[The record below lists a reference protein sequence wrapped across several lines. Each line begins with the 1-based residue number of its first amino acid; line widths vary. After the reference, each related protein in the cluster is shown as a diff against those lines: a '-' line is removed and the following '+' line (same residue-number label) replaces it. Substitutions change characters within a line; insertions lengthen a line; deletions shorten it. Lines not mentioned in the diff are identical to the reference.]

1 MGDRG
6 REQAAQGAGAS
17 SLGAVAAAGGAVA
30 MTQAA
35 RTLGSTAGSAHGEEQ
50 LIGLVLVGLAGAG
63 ALLCLYLAL
72 IWGLTA
78 AILLAGPAGRTGRL
92 LLPALR
98 VLAPRLARRVSM
110 GAAVATAATGLVLG
124 PALASEQLQLEE
136 SAPAS
141 SQTSQELPGDEPAT
155 PEPEAP
161 QEAGAGEPLPS
172 LGLGEEPAP
181 AAEEPAT
188 SPAPGGEGDESPTTA
203 PGQPSDEGT
212 QQETG
217 AEGTEAPERAQE
229 SPRSES
235 PADEASPDSSEAPD
249 GAGSPDGSEASDT
262 PEGPAQDSPDEPPAA
277 GSTPSETG
285 SAQPSAGDDEA
296 AGTGTGTDEAAG
308 DAGGDADAPPPRTV
322 IVQKGDTLWSLTDD
336 VLGPG
341 PDDPAL
347 LAEAWPLLHE
357 QNRDVVGEDPDLLV
371 PGQVLTVPAS
381 LDEEARS

>member
-1 MGDRG
+1 MGDLG

-30 MTQAA
+30 MTKAA
-35 RTLGSTAGSAHGEEQ
+35 KTLGSTAGSAHGEEQ
-50 LIGLVLVGLAGAG
+50 LIGWVLVGLAGAG

-72 IWGLTA
+72 IWGLA
-78 AILLAGPAGRTGRL
+78 AAVLLAGPAGRTGRM

-110 GAAVATAATGLVLG
+110 GAAVATATTGLVLG

-136 SAPAS
+136 SAPAT

-155 PEPEAP
+155 PGPEAP

-172 LGLGEEPAP
+172 LGWGEDPAT

-188 SPAPGGEGDESPTTA
+188 SPAPDGESDEAPTTA
-203 PGQPSDEGT
+203 QPSDEGT
-212 QQETG
+212 PQETG
-217 AEGTEAPERAQE
+217 AEGTEASKGAQE
-229 SPRSES
+229 SPHSES
-235 PADEASPDSSEAPD
+235 PADEASPDSSETPD
-249 GAGSPDGSEASDT
+249 GTGSPDGSEASDT
-262 PEGPAQDSPDEPPAA
+262 RVDPAKDSPDEPPAA
-277 GSTPSETG
+277 GSTPSATG
-285 SAQPSAGDDEA
+285 STQPSAGD
-296 AGTGTGTDEAAG
+296 DEAAG

-322 IVQKGDTLWSLTDD
+322 VVQKGDTLWSLTDD

-357 QNRDVVGEDPDLLV
+357 QNRDVIGEDPDLLV

>member
-17 SLGAVAAAGGAVA
+17 TLGAVAAAGGAVA

-35 RTLGSTAGSAHGEEQ
+35 RMLGSTAGSAHGEEQ
-50 LIGLVLVGLAGAG
+50 LIGWVLVGLAGAG

-72 IWGLTA
+72 IWGLAA
-78 AILLAGPAGRTGRL
+78 AILLAGPAGRTGRM

-136 SAPAS
+136 SAPAT

-155 PEPEAP
+155 PEPEEP
-161 QEAGAGEPLPS
+161 QQSGAGEPLPS
-172 LGLGEEPAP
+172 LGWGGDPAP
-181 AAEEPAT
+181 AAEEPGT
-188 SPAPGGEGDESPTTA
+188 SPAPDGEGDGSPTTA
-203 PGQPSDEGT
+203 PARSSDEGT
-212 QQETG
+212 PQETG
-217 AEGTEAPERAQE
+217 AERTEARKGAQE

-235 PADEASPDSSEAPD
+235 PADEASPDSSETPD
-249 GAGSPDGSEASDT
+249 GAGTPDGSEASDT
-262 PEGPAQDSPDEPPAA
+262 PVDPAQDSPDEPPAA
-277 GSTPSETG
+277 GSTPSATG
-285 SAQPSAGDDEA
+285 STHPSAGD
-296 AGTGTGTDEAAG
+296 DEAAG

-322 IVQKGDTLWSLTDD
+322 VVQKGDTLWSLTDD
-336 VLGPG
+336 ALGPG
-341 PDDPAL
+341 PEDPTL

-357 QNRDVVGEDPDLLV
+357 QNRDVIGEDPDLLV

>member
-6 REQAAQGAGAS
+6 REQEAQGAGAS

-50 LIGLVLVGLAGAG
+50 LIGWVLVGLAGAG

-72 IWGLTA
+72 IWGLAA
-78 AILLAGPAGRTGRL
+78 AILLAGPAGRTGRM

-136 SAPAS
+136 SAPAT

-155 PEPEAP
+155 PEPEEP
-161 QEAGAGEPLPS
+161 QRSGAGEPLPS
-172 LGLGEEPAP
+172 LGWGGDPAP
-181 AAEEPAT
+181 AAQEPAT
-188 SPAPGGEGDESPTTA
+188 SAAPDGEGDESPTNA
-203 PGQPSDEGT
+203 PAQPSDEGT
-212 QQETG
+212 PQETG
-217 AEGTEAPERAQE
+217 TEGTEAPKGAQE

-235 PADEASPDSSEAPD
+235 PADEASPDSSETPD
-249 GAGSPDGSEASDT
+249 GAGTPDGSEASDT
-262 PEGPAQDSPDEPPAA
+262 PVDPAQDSPDEPPAA
-277 GSTPSETG
+277 GSTPSATG
-285 SAQPSAGDDEA
+285 STQPSAGDDETA
-296 AGTGTGTDEAAG
+296 GTGTDEAAG

-322 IVQKGDTLWSLTDD
+322 VVQKGDTLWSLTDD
-336 VLGPG
+336 ALGPG
-341 PDDPAL
+341 PEHPAL

-357 QNRDVVGEDPDLLV
+357 QNRDVIGEDPDLLV

>member
-35 RTLGSTAGSAHGEEQ
+35 RTLGSAAGSAHGEEQ
-50 LIGLVLVGLAGAG
+50 LIGWVLVGLAGAG

-72 IWGLTA
+72 IWGLAA
-78 AILLAGPAGRTGRL
+78 AILLAGPAGRTGRM

-110 GAAVATAATGLVLG
+110 GAAVATATTGLVLG

-136 SAPAS
+136 SAPAT

-155 PEPEAP
+155 PGPEAP
-161 QEAGAGEPLPS
+161 QEPGAGEPLPS
-172 LGLGEEPAP
+172 LGWGEDPAT
-181 AAEEPAT
+181 AAGEPAT
-188 SPAPGGEGDESPTTA
+188 SPAPDGEGDESPTTA

-212 QQETG
+212 PQETG

-229 SPRSES
+229 SPRSKS
-235 PADEASPDSSEAPD
+235 PADEASPDSSETPD

-262 PEGPAQDSPDEPPAA
+262 PVDPVQDSPEEPPAA
-277 GSTPSETG
+277 GSTRSATG
-285 SAQPSAGDDEA
+285 STQPSAGDDEA
-296 AGTGTGTDEAAG
+296 AGTGTDEAA
-308 DAGGDADAPPPRTV
+308 GDADAPPPRTV
-322 IVQKGDTLWSLTDD
+322 VVQKGDTLWSLTDD

-341 PDDPAL
+341 PEDPAL

-357 QNRDVVGEDPDLLV
+357 QNRDVIGADPDLLV